1 MSPAAEMIRTLY
13 AYNTWA
19 NQRILDSAANLSA
32 EQFTT
37 QVRASFDSVR
47 NTLVHIMSVQQNW
60 LVRAQ
65 SMPSVPMLH
74 FEDYPTFDSVHSH
87 WNDIDAQTHQF
98 VDNLNETQLASII
111 RYVNN
116 AGEPNA
122 YPLWQL
128 LTHQVT
134 HAQQH
139 RSEIAIALT
148 EFGYS
153 PGWLDFL
160 IYIDTVQHLD

>member
-1 MSPAAEMIRTLY
+1 MTSLEMIRTLY

-19 NQRILDSAANLSA
+19 NQRILDAAANLSA

-37 QVRASFDSVR
+37 KVNASFDSVR
-47 NTLVHIMSVQQNW
+47 NTLVHIMSVQRVW

-65 SMPSVPMLH
+65 SMPSVPALN
-74 FEDYPTFDSVHSH
+74 FDDYPTYESVRIH
-87 WNDIDAQTHQF
+87 WHNIDAMNREF
-98 VDNLNETQLASII
+98 IDGISEIEFANII

-128 LTHQVT
+128 LVHQVT

-148 EFGYS
+148 DFGHS
-153 PGWLDFL
+153 PGGLDFL
-160 IYIDTVQHLD
+160 IYIDTVQRIE

>member
-1 MSPAAEMIRTLY
+1 
-13 AYNTWA
+13 
-19 NQRILDSAANLSA
+19 
-32 EQFTT
+32 
-37 QVRASFDSVR
+37 
-47 NTLVHIMSVQQNW
+47 
-60 LVRAQ
+60 
-65 SMPSVPMLH
+65 
-74 FEDYPTFDSVHSH
+74 
-87 WNDIDAQTHQF
+87 
-98 VDNLNETQLASII
+98 
-111 RYVNN
+111 VNN